1 MEESKVTMDALD
13 EKLAEHFP
21 GRVVRKDLVKKIKVG
36 FNVPVYV
43 LEYLLGKYCASTDP
57 GIVTEGLEHVKQ
69 TIAERFVRADEGE
82 LIKARTRERGTIRLI
97 DRITVSFHETEDK
110 YWAALTNTGIQY
122 VHIDESMTRAY
133 EKLLVGGIWASVELR
148 YDETLQHRGVTRPFV
163 IEKLTPIQIATARLD
178 EYVEHRGAFS
188 RDEWLGVLV
197 RSLGYEPT
205 HPDFTLRRKFLV
217 LLRLVPMVEAN
228 YNLVEL
234 GPRGT
239 GKSFVYR
246 EVSPYVI
253 LVSGG
258 QVTVPNLFIS
268 NVPPYRIGLA
278 GLWDVVAF
286 DEVAG
291 SQFKRAEDKQ
301 IYKDYMEMGSFS
313 RGSGKGTVPA
323 YASFVFN
330 GNIDGDVETI
340 AKTSHLFSP
349 FPEPI
354 RNDMA
359 FHDRWHAYLPGWEM
373 PKMQPDYFAHHLGFI
388 ADYIAEIFRE
398 LRKKN
403 YTDAYERFFR
413 LGSHVE
419 ERDRKAIVK
428 TVSGLLKLLHPD
440 GKCEKPEL
448 EQYLR
453 LAIEARRRVKEQL
466 KRMGGI
472 EYAKVNLSYLDKE
485 TGEESFVGCPELGG
499 IQLIPP
505 GQLGP
510 GDVFTIGMDR
520 GEARYSL
527 FRIQVQA
534 SKGSGKLKITGTTS
548 RVMKEAV
555 QTAYDYLK
563 GNMKRLGV
571 ERDLKEYDLHVQVVN
586 LMQAK
591 EGSETGVGFFIA
603 ILSSVLGHPTAS
615 QLVILGEMS
624 IHGVLMR
631 VDSLADKLKIALDAG
646 AKRVMVPTENKRDFA
661 DLPGDVIDKLQIVF
675 YSDPLNAAFRAMGLE

>member
-1 MEESKVTMDALD
+1 MEETQVVLD
-13 EKLAEHFP
+13 GLDRKLAEHFP
-21 GRVVRKDLVKKIKVG
+21 GRIVRKDLVKKLKVG

-57 GIVTEGLEHVKQ
+57 AIVAEGLEHVKQ

-82 LIKARTRERGTIRLI
+82 LIKSRTRARGTIRLI
-97 DRITVSFHETEDK
+97 DRVTVSFLETEDK
-110 YWAALTNTGIQY
+110 FWAMLTNAGLQY
-122 VHIDESMTRAY
+122 VHIDETLTREY
-133 EKLLVGGIWASVELR
+133 EKLLVGGIWANVELR
-148 YDETLQHRGVTRPFV
+148 YDDTLQHRGVTRPFV
-163 IEKLTPIQIATARLD
+163 IEKLTPIQIASARLD
-178 EYVEHRGAFS
+178 EYVEHRAAFA
-188 RDEWLGVLV
+188 RDEWVDVLV

-205 HPDFTLRRKFLV
+205 HQDLTPRRKALL
-217 LLRLVPMVEAN
+217 LLRLIPMVEAN

-246 EVSPYVI
+246 EISPYVI

-268 NVPPYRIGLA
+268 NVPPFRIGLA

-340 AKTSHLFSP
+340 AKTSHLFVP
-349 FPEPI
+349 FPETI

-373 PKMQPDYFAHHLGFI
+373 PKMQPGYFTQHLGFI
-388 ADYIAEIFRE
+388 ADYLAEIFRE
-398 LRKKN
+398 LRKRN
-403 YTDAYERFFR
+403 YTDVYERQFR
-413 LGSHVE
+413 LGAHVE
-419 ERDRKAIVK
+419 ERDRKAVVK

-440 GKCEKPEL
+440 GQCAKAEL
-448 EQYLR
+448 GMYLE
-453 LAIEARRRVKEQL
+453 LALEARRRVKEQL

-472 EYAKVNLSYLDKE
+472 EYGKVNLSYFDKE
-485 TGEESFVGCPELGG
+485 AGEEAFVGCPELGG

-505 GQLGP
+505 GQPGP
-510 GDVFTIGMDR
+510 GDVFTIGMDK
-520 GEARYSL
+520 GEARFSL

-534 SKGSGKLKITGTTS
+534 SKGTGRLRITGTTS
-548 RVMKEAV
+548 RVMREAV

-563 GNMKRLGV
+563 GNMRRLGV
-571 ERDLKEYDLHVQVVN
+571 ERDLTDYDLHVQVVN

-603 ILSSVLGHPTAS
+603 ILSSILGRPTAP
-615 QLVILGEMS
+615 QLVVLGEMS

-631 VDSLADKLKIALDAG
+631 VDSLADKLKVALDAG
-646 AKRVMVPTENKRDFA
+646 AKRVMVPTENKRDFP
-661 DLPGDVIDKLQIVF
+661 DLPADVIDKLQIVF
-675 YSDPLNAAFRAMGLE
+675 YSDPVNAGFRAMGSE

>member
-1 MEESKVTMDALD
+1 MAENAISLDALD
-13 EKLAEHFP
+13 QKLAEHFP
-21 GRVVRKDLVKKIKVG
+21 GRIVRKDLVKRIKVG

-57 GIVTEGLEHVKQ
+57 SIIAEGLEYVKQ
-69 TIAERFVRADEGE
+69 TITDRFVRADESE
-82 LIKARTRERGTIRLI
+82 LIKSRTRDRREIRLI
-97 DRITVSFHETEDK
+97 DRVTVSFRETEDK
-110 YWAALTNTGIQY
+110 YWASLTNAGLQY
-122 VHIDESMTRAY
+122 VHIDESLTRQY
-133 EKLLVGGIWASVELR
+133 EKLLVGGIWANVELR
-148 YDETLQHRGVTRPFV
+148 YDDTLQHRGVTRPFV
-163 IEKLTPIQIATARLD
+163 IEKLTPIQIASASLE
-178 EYVEHRGAFS
+178 EYVEHRLAFS
-188 RDEWLGVLV
+188 RDEWLNVLI
-197 RSLGYEPT
+197 RSVGYEPT
-205 HPDFTLRRKFLV
+205 HPDFSQRRKLLL
-217 LLRLVPMVEAN
+217 LLRVVPLVEAN
-228 YNLVEL
+228 YNMVEL

-239 GKSFVYR
+239 GKSFIYR
-246 EVSPYVI
+246 EISPYVI

-268 NVPPYRIGLA
+268 NAPPFRVGLV
-278 GLWDVVAF
+278 GVWDAVAF

-291 SQFKRAEDKQ
+291 SQFKRPEDKQ

-313 RGSGKGTVPA
+313 RGSGKGTIPA
-323 YASFVFN
+323 YASFIFN
-330 GNIDGDVETI
+330 GNIDGDVETL
-340 AKTSHLFSP
+340 AKTAHLFVP

-373 PKMQPDYFAHHLGFI
+373 PKMQPDYFTKQLGFI
-388 ADYIAEIFRE
+388 ADYLAEIFRE

-403 YTDAYERFFR
+403 YTDAYDRHFS
-413 LGSHVE
+413 LGSHIE

-428 TVSGLLKLLHPD
+428 TVSGLLKLLHPN
-440 GKCEKPEL
+440 GQCEKNEL
-448 EQYLR
+448 NQYLE
-453 LAIEARRRVKEQL
+453 LALESRRRVKEQL

-472 EYAKVNLSYLDKE
+472 EYAKVNFSYLEKE
-485 TGEESFVGCPELGG
+485 TGEETFVGCPELGG

-520 GEARYSL
+520 GEARFSL

-534 SKGSGKLKITGTTS
+534 NKGSGKLKITGTTS
-548 RVMKEAV
+548 RVMREGV

-563 GNMKRLGV
+563 GNMRRLGV
-571 ERDLKEYDLHVQVVN
+571 ERDLREYDLHVQVVN

-591 EGSETGVGFFIA
+591 EGSETGVGFFIS
-603 ILSSVLGHPTAS
+603 ILSAVLSRPTAP
-615 QLVILGEMS
+615 QLVVLGEMS

-631 VDSLADKLKIALDAG
+631 VDSLADKLKISLDAG

-675 YSDPLNAAFRAMGLE
+675 YSDPINAAFRAMGLE